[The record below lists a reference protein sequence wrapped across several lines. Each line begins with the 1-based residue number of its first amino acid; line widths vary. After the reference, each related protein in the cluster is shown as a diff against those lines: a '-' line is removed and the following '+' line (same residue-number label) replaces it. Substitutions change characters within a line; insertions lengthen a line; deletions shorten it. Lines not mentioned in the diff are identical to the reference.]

1 MNQIVKVEKQL
12 VIFDLD
18 GTLLD
23 TIEDLANSANFA
35 LQKHGFPTHPVADYR
50 FFVGN
55 GITKLIERSLPTDL
69 RDIETIGRL
78 KKDFMAYY
86 VAHAEECTRPYPGI
100 EKLLADIHR
109 AGIKIAV
116 ASNKVQEATA
126 QLIKKYFPKIPFVA
140 VYGQRENIPMKP
152 NPAVVE
158 EIVKNAGVEKSQVLY
173 VGDSGVDVQTAI
185 NAKVDLIAVLWGFRP
200 KSELLEAGATR
211 FAEKPDDILQYL
223 SGKSIL
229 LP

>member
-1 MNQIVKVEKQL
+1 MKKQL

-35 LQKHGFPTHPVADYR
+35 LQKHRFPTHPVADYR

-55 GITKLIERSLPTDL
+55 GIIKLIERSLPADM
-69 RDIETIGRL
+69 RDIETVGKLRQ
-78 KKDFMAYY
+78 DFMSHY

-100 EKLLADIHR
+100 SELLADIHR

-116 ASNKVQEATA
+116 ASNKVQEATG
-126 QLIKKYFPKIPFVA
+126 QLIKKYFPDIPFVA
-140 VYGQRENIPMKP
+140 VYGQRENMPIKP

-211 FAEKPDDILQYL
+211 FVEKPDEILHLLL
-223 SGKSIL
+223 SR
-229 LP
+229 